1 MKEVNFELFH
11 GTTKK
16 VADKILKEN
25 KFIPGEDLDNE
36 DFLGKGVYFFKEKE
50 HAILW
55 NLKKAKDNRMRNL
68 SYEYYILKYAVLK
81 ANLTIM
87 RNNLLDLNYPK
98 DIVKY
103 EKIVNRFGKEFI
115 NDKDYND
122 AKHKER
128 AIINYL
134 YKHHYMDG
142 IYVIRKFE
150 GQKTKTTKLN
160 VGDYIQREVLCIKK
174 EQLLKNIKME
184 PNINK
189 ETYYE
194 IKKIYI

>member
-1 MKEVNFELFH
+1 
-11 GTTKK
+11 
-16 VADKILKEN
+16 
-25 KFIPGEDLDNE
+25 
-36 DFLGKGVYFFKEKE
+36 
-50 HAILW
+50 
-55 NLKKAKDNRMRNL
+55 
-68 SYEYYILKYAVLK
+68 
-81 ANLTIM
+81 
-87 RNNLLDLNYPK
+87 
-98 DIVKY
+98 
-103 EKIVNRFGKEFI
+103 
-115 NDKDYND
+115 
-122 AKHKER
+122 
-128 AIINYL
+128 
-134 YKHHYMDG
+134 MDG